1 LGDEVLSELR
11 SRQHDLHPSSKPD
24 WTVYGPV
31 AAAMGVGLFGVDA
44 LWASDP
50 AMAAELAAHRASA
63 ASASTAGGADGGSC
77 GGGGSSCG
85 GGGGCGGGGC
95 GG

>member
-1 LGDEVLSELR
+1 MLAELR
-11 SRQHDLHPSSKPD
+11 SSQHDLYPASKPD
-24 WTVYGPV
+24 WTVYGP
-31 AAAMGVGLFGVDA
+31 ARRPWASGCSASSA

-50 AMAAELAAHRASA
+50 AMAAELAAAPGV
-63 ASASTAGGADGGSC
+63 GGERIHGGGVDGGSS
-77 GGGGSSCG
+77 GGGSSC